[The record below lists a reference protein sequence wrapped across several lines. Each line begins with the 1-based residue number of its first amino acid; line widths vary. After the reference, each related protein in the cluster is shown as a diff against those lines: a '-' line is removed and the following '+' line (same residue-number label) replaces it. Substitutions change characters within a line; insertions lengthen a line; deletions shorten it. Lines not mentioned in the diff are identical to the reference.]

1 MKIGRLVN
9 EKVLVTFLCSML
21 SLLTLSSILSHIDI
35 ENKKEEK
42 SLNASASVNDL
53 NKSEKVVKLDAVD
66 TYSKNDALTQRQIVY
81 QGMTMEELSAKLDRS
96 LKSNLSGKGALVAN
110 YSLQRGVDPYLAVGI
125 MLLETGCNWT
135 CSGLVQK
142 CNNVGGQK
150 GSPNCSGGYRGYPS
164 LDEGI
169 KGFIDNLAVNYYAK
183 GLTTPEAMNH
193 KYAESST
200 WAVKVRNYMSSI
212 SAK

>member
-9 EKVLVTFLCSML
+9 EKVLVAFLCSMIC
-21 SLLTLSSILSHIDI
+21 LLALSSILSHIDI
-35 ENKKEEK
+35 ENKKGKKE
-42 SLNASASVNDL
+42 LDASVNNL
-53 NKSEKVVKLDAVD
+53 AEKEVVKLDAIE
-66 TYSKNDALTQRQIVY
+66 TYSKNQSLTQRVEVY
-81 QGMTMEELSAKLDRS
+81 QGMTLEELSAKLDRS
-96 LKSNLSGKGALVAN
+96 LKSNLAGKGSLVAS
-110 YSLQRGVDPYLAVGI
+110 YSLERGVDPYLAVGI
-125 MLLETGCNWT
+125 MLLETGCNWK

-150 GSPNCSGGYRGYPS
+150 GSPNCSGGYRGYPT

-183 GLTTPEAMNH
+183 GLTTPEAMNS

-200 WAVKVRNYMSSI
+200 WAMKVRNYMNSI